1 MNNALM
7 STNKPE
13 APKTCQTLDDI
24 AQRKAELR
32 DAIGTEG
39 QQLNKM
45 WKQLTSSRKQERT
58 RGELIASMISYGV
71 TAYDTVMTIRKLKRD
86 YSGIFDLFRKK

>member
-1 MNNALM
+1 MKKTIQN
-7 STNKPE
+7 STAAD
-13 APKTCQTLDDI
+13 APCQTLDDF
-24 AQRKAELR
+24 AERKAQLLE
-32 DAIGTEG
+32 AISDEG
-39 QQLNKM
+39 QQMNKM
-45 WKQLTSSRKQERT
+45 WKQLTARRQEQT